1 MELQTA
7 LPKTDEFAKLSWKE
21 RISYGAGDLAQNL
34 IFGTIGSMLLFY
46 MTTVFGLSAAVGA
59 TIFLVVRCVNV
70 VWDPWVGTVVDK
82 ADFKHGKYKPF
93 LLYFGVPLTIFS
105 AMLFLPIPA
114 IRGNVLYAFF
124 SYLATALIY
133 SFVNIPYGALN
144 ASLTRDNEEISTL
157 TSVRMTEA
165 NIGNL
170 LVYTFLPLFVQLA
183 SPDKKLQDIGFF
195 GIKLNLGNYASPDAA
210 GAYFTVMSIYM
221 VIGLLLLFR
230 TYSGVKER
238 VLPTKEETE
247 AVKVSDLWGEL
258 KRNKPLQ
265 VLGIFFMFAFTFMF
279 FGNTT
284 WPFYMQYAIG
294 HSEWLASINLIGSI
308 PGIFLVFLWPIVRR
322 KIGKRAFFY
331 AFLTLFIIGQLL
343 CGSGLCHS
351 SVTPLRLVMQDV
363 S

>member
-183 SPDKKLQDIGFF
+183 SPEKNCRIS
-195 GIKLNLGNYASPDAA
+195 AS
-210 GAYFTVMSIYM
+210 
-221 VIGLLLLFR
+221 
-230 TYSGVKER
+230 
-238 VLPTKEETE
+238 
-247 AVKVSDLWGEL
+247 
-258 KRNKPLQ
+258 
-265 VLGIFFMFAFTFMF
+265 
-279 FGNTT
+279 
-284 WPFYMQYAIG
+284 
-294 HSEWLASINLIGSI
+294 LASSLILETMLRQML
-308 PGIFLVFLWPIVRR
+308 PGLILQSC
-322 KIGKRAFFY
+322 
-331 AFLTLFIIGQLL
+331 LFIWLSACCCFFVLIR
-343 CGSGLCHS
+343 GLRNASCLQRKRPKRS
-351 SVTPLRLVMQDV
+351 RFLIFGEN
-363 S
+363 